1 MCIKV
6 CVSPCL
12 HTADIAHLPESLM
25 YKRILVPIDG
35 SQTSTRALVAALQMA
50 RESAGAVRLI
60 HVIEEL
66 TQVIAYDP
74 YGAHPGDLVKVMR
87 DNGMKV
93 LGQAMEVAKSAG
105 VDADQRL
112 VEAAGQRLAEVVNKE
127 VQGYHADLIVLGTHG
142 RRGIGRVL
150 LGSGAEQ
157 IIRAA
162 QVPVLVIRASEEAV
176 AEPAKKAELLSA

>member
-1 MCIKV
+1 
-6 CVSPCL
+6 
-12 HTADIAHLPESLM
+12 M
-25 YKRILVPIDG
+25 YRRILVPIDG
-35 SQTSTRALVAALQMA
+35 SQTSTRALIAALQMA
-50 RESAGAVRLI
+50 RESAGSVRLI

-66 TQVIAYDP
+66 AQVIAYDP
-74 YGAHPGDLVKVMR
+74 YGAYAGNLVKVMR
-87 DNGMKV
+87 DNGQTI
-93 LGQAMEVAKSAG
+93 LGKGLDVAKSAG

-127 VQGYHADLIVLGTHG
+127 VEAYHADLIVLGTHG

-162 QVPVLVIRASEEAV
+162 QVPVLVIRGSEEAV
-176 AEPAKKAELLSA
+176 TESAQKAELASA